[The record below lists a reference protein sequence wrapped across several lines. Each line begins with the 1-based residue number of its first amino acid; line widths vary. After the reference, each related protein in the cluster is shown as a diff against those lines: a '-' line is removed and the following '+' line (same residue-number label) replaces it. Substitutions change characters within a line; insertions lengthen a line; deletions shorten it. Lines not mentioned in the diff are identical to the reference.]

1 MPLRMPD
8 STTPECTNRQPQDL
22 VLHPEDVCAADV
34 LLGSFISFDIISSA
48 STRSTP
54 FLNINHLHVLDALEI
69 PLESLNGCRTSVMAL
84 ILEIALLDQWRK
96 EAQSAHKLS
105 IVDLANRGSQIQER
119 LRQELAAIE
128 DEPSAGPSLRN
139 PSSFLG
145 TPTHPEMSKIFAL
158 SASTYL
164 HAVISGAYPKLPE
177 IANSVSKTIVAFKG
191 MKDPRLVR
199 SMVWPFCVTGCLAQE
214 TQYEFF
220 RDLISRANV
229 TQWATGTCFEAFQ
242 IMEECWKARIAS
254 SASCDWATTMKQR
267 GSYVLLG

>member
-22 VLHPEDVCAADV
+22 ILHPEDVWAIDV
-34 LLGSFISFDIISSA
+34 MLGSFITFDIISSA

-54 FLNINHLHVLDALEI
+54 FLNIDHLYVLDTLRI

-96 EAQSAHKLS
+96 EAQSSRKLS

-128 DEPSAGPSLRN
+128 DEPWAGPSLCS
-139 PSSFLG
+139 PSGLSG
-145 TPTHPEMSKIFAL
+145 TPAHPEISKIFAL
-158 SASTYL
+158 SAFTYL
-164 HAVISGAYPKLPE
+164 HAVISGAYPELPE
-177 IANSVSKTIVAFKG
+177 IANSVSKTIVAFKN
-191 MKDPRLVR
+191 MQDPRLVR
-199 SMVWPFCVTGCLAQE
+199 SMVWPFCVAGCLAQE
-214 TQYEFF
+214 TQYGFF
-220 RDLISRANV
+220 RDLVSRANV
-229 TQWATGTCFEAFQ
+229 TRWTTGTCFEALQ
-242 IMEECWKARIAS
+242 IMEECWKARVAT

-267 GSYVLLG
+267 GCYILLG